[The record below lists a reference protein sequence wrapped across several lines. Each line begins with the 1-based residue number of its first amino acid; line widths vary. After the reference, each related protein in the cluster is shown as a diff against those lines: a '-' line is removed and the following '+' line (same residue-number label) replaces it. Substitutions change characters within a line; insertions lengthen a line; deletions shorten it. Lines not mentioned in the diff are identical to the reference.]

1 MKIVKNHSDFGEI
14 IYSES
19 AWTGKKS
26 ITINGVKA
34 IPLSKKVFM
43 AGDIRLTLSG
53 NSLTGLDLLVGM
65 KIVELIS
72 KPKWYELLLA
82 ILPFVFLMVWGNSI
96 SLCEIFPVVAGGLGG
111 ALAGGLGVVSLST
124 MKKTRSVILKLLV
137 GVIFFVVIIL
147 IANALAVAILSALA

>member
-1 MKIVKNHSDFGEI
+1 MKIVKNHPDFGEI

-137 GVIFFVVIIL
+137 GVIFFAVIIL